1 MQKKNK
7 KKTTFDHWIIFPFFR
22 MIKVFEKKT
31 YKFCTNIFHL
41 PQICIVYFC
50 WLLSHN
56 FQSFS
61 LDSTTTKYKDRL
73 TQYKNKSKYRKN
85 YITHCLPQFWLSA
98 TKQQQQLCGN
108 KICTSICNWYF
119 PDIYRKFITKHQIF
133 CESIILFVVKFVNLR
148 QAAK

>member
-1 MQKKNK
+1 
-7 KKTTFDHWIIFPFFR
+7 

-61 LDSTTTKYKDRL
+61 LDSSTTKYKDRL

-108 KICTSICNWYF
+108 KILAYVI
-119 PDIYRKFITKHQIF
+119 DIFQTYTENLLQNTKF
-133 CESIILFVVKFVNLR
+133 FVNPLYFLSLSLSIYGKR
-148 QAAK
+148 QNNLAEFAATNSLPKLWTNF

>member
-1 MQKKNK
+1 MQKKT

-61 LDSTTTKYKDRL
+61 LDSSTTKYKDRL

-108 KICTSICNWYF
+108 KILAYVIDITSTLLSRQNKRNLCYGPIQVWHNFYCNF
-119 PDIYRKFITKHQIF
+119 
-133 CESIILFVVKFVNLR
+133 
-148 QAAK
+148 

>member
-1 MQKKNK
+1 
-7 KKTTFDHWIIFPFFR
+7 

-61 LDSTTTKYKDRL
+61 LDSSTTKYKDRL

-85 YITHCLPQFWLSA
+85 YIPIVCRNFDFPQQSSSNNCVAIRYVLAYVIDIFQTYTENLLQN
-98 TKQQQQLCGN
+98 TK
-108 KICTSICNWYF
+108 F
-119 PDIYRKFITKHQIF
+119 
-133 CESIILFVVKFVNLR
+133 FVNPLYFLSLSLSIYGKR
-148 QAAK
+148 QNNLAEFAATNSLPKLWTNF